1 MAEVQE
7 LTKNSTTTDA
17 GRHTPGPH
25 AKDAHE
31 HGHDHE
37 HDDHAHGFELQD
49 GIRIALVALAAGL
62 VWFRV
67 WEPLA
72 HVSIIGIA
80 GTLIGIYPILKEA
93 AENVMERR
101 MTMELSMTIAILAA
115 LAIGQFFTALII
127 VLFVLIAEVLEGLTV
142 RRGRTAIRE
151 LLNLLPNEVTV
162 RRNGKAEQ
170 LGIENIRPGEVIEV
184 NPGARIPVDGDVV
197 AGNSFVDQSA
207 ITGESLPVEKLPGM
221 SVFAGTVNQSGALE
235 VRVASIGRDTA
246 FGRILN
252 AVEEAER
259 SRAPIQKTADKLAGY
274 LVWFA
279 LGCAVLTF
287 IVTRNLTSTIS
298 VVIVAGACGIA
309 AGTPLAILGGIGRS
323 AREGAIIKGG
333 LYLELLSSIDTVVFD
348 KTGTLTFGNPEV
360 TAVLPAAGHTEHE
373 VLGIASIA
381 EQRSEHPL
389 GKAIVKKAAEAQV
402 DADVPEEFRYVPGKG
417 IECRSA
423 HRSIFVGN
431 RAFLQDAKI
440 ALNGL
445 PSGNDSASE
454 ILIACNGDYIG
465 TVRIADTL
473 RPEAKKAIAALHD
486 MGLRTVL
493 LTGDAKIVADSI
505 ASDVGINVIH
515 ADVLPDQKSK
525 VIKDLVDSGR
535 KVAMVGDGIN
545 DAPALME
552 ATVGIAMGSGTE
564 VARESAKIML
574 IGNNF
579 LRLVDTIKISKR
591 CHRIIMQNFTGTL
604 AVDSV
609 GVGLAAFGLLNPL
622 LAAFIH
628 VASELTFILNSARL
642 LPRNGFRGASN
653 KAPNGASNLVLKQ
666 KANLGDRKL

>member
-1 MAEVQE
+1 MPHVKES
-7 LTKNSTTTDA
+7 LPTDA
-17 GRHTPGPH
+17 VIP
-25 AKDAHE
+25 AIAESVALK
-31 HGHDHE
+31 HGDDDHDHE
-37 HDDHAHGFELQD
+37 AHDHGFELQE
-49 GIRIALVALAAGL
+49 GIRILLVAVAAAL

-67 WEPLA
+67 WEPFA
-72 HVSIIGIA
+72 HVSIIGIT

-142 RRGRTAIRE
+142 QRGRTAIRE

-162 RRNGKAEQ
+162 RRNGRAEQ
-170 LGIENIRPGEVIEV
+170 RSTESIHPGEIIEV

-197 AGNSFVDQSA
+197 GGNSFVDQA
-207 ITGESLPVEKLPGM
+207 TITGESLPVEKLPGA

-235 VRVASIGRDTA
+235 IRVSRIGRDTA

-259 SRAPIQKTADKLAGY
+259 SRAPIQKTADRLAGY

-287 IVTRNLTSTIS
+287 IITRNLTSTIS
-298 VVIVAGACGIA
+298 VIIVAGACGIA

-333 LYLELLSSIDTVVFD
+333 LYLELLSSVDTVVFD

-360 TAVLPAAGHTEHE
+360 TSILAANGHTEQE
-373 VLGIASIA
+373 VLQMASIA

-389 GKAIVKKAAEAQV
+389 GKAIVNKAAEAQLEIF
-402 DADVPEEFRYVPGKG
+402 APEEFKYAPGKG
-417 IECRSA
+417 IDCRVD
-423 HRSIFVGN
+423 HRRILVGN
-431 RAFLQDAKI
+431 RAFLRDNNVV
-440 ALNGL
+440 LNGAGSSPD
-445 PSGNDSASE
+445 PSSE
-454 ILIACNGDYIG
+454 ILVACNGVYLGAIG
-465 TVRIADTL
+465 IADTL
-473 RPEAKKAIAALHD
+473 RPEAKQSVASLHA
-486 MGLRTVL
+486 MGIRTVL
-493 LTGDAKIVADSI
+493 LTGDAKLVAESI
-505 ASDVGINVIH
+505 AKEVGIEVIH
-515 ADVLPDQKSK
+515 AEVLPDQKSE
-525 VIKDLVDSGR
+525 VIRQLVKGGQ

-545 DAPALME
+545 DAPALMQ

-574 IGNNF
+574 IGNNL
-579 LRLVDTIKISKR
+579 LRLVDTIKISRR
-591 CHRIIMQNFTGTL
+591 CHRTIMQNFAGTL
-604 AVDSV
+604 VVDSV
-609 GVGLAAFGLLNPL
+609 GVGLAAFGILNPL

-628 VASELTFILNSARL
+628 VSSELTFILNSARL
-642 LPRNGFRGASN
+642 LPRKR
-653 KAPNGASNLVLKQ
+653 
-666 KANLGDRKL
+666 

>member
-1 MAEVQE
+1 MPHVKAS
-7 LTKNSTTTDA
+7 LSTDA
-17 GRHTPGPH
+17 VIP
-25 AKDAHE
+25 AIHE
-31 HGHDHE
+31 SAAMSHGAEAHDHE
-37 HDDHAHGFELQD
+37 DHDHGFELQD
-49 GIRIALVALAAGL
+49 GMRIILVAVAAAL
-62 VWFRV
+62 VWFRL
-67 WEPLA
+67 WEPFA

-162 RRNGKAEQ
+162 RRNGRAEQ
-170 LGIENIRPGEVIEV
+170 RSTETIRPGEIIEV
-184 NPGARIPVDGDVV
+184 NPGARVPVDGEVV
-197 AGNSFVDQSA
+197 GGNSFVDQA
-207 ITGESLPVEKLPGM
+207 TITGESLPVEKVPGT

-235 VRVASIGRDTA
+235 IRVTRIGRDTA

-259 SRAPIQKTADKLAGY
+259 SRAPIQKTADRLAGY

-287 IVTRNLTSTIS
+287 IITRNLTSTIS
-298 VVIVAGACGIA
+298 VIIVAGACGIA

-333 LYLELLSSIDTVVFD
+333 LYLELLSSVDTVVFD

-360 TAVLPAAGHTEHE
+360 SSILGANGHTEQE
-373 VLGIASIA
+373 VLQIASIA

-389 GKAIVKKAAEAQV
+389 GKAIVNKAAESQLEV
-402 DADVPEEFRYVPGKG
+402 YPPEEFKYAPGRG
-417 IECRSA
+417 IDCRVDQ
-423 HRSIFVGN
+423 RRILVGN
-431 RAFLQDAKI
+431 RAFLRDNNI
-440 ALNGL
+440 ILNGAGPDGD
-445 PSGNDSASE
+445 PSSE
-454 ILIACNGDYIG
+454 ILVACNGVYFGAIG
-465 TVRIADTL
+465 IADTL
-473 RPEAKKAIAALHD
+473 RPEAKQSVAGLHAL
-486 MGLRTVL
+486 GIRTVL
-493 LTGDAKIVADSI
+493 LTGDTKVVAESI
-505 ASDVGINVIH
+505 AKKVGIDVIH
-515 ADVLPDQKSK
+515 AEVLPDQKSE
-525 VIKDLVDSGR
+525 VIRELVRSGR

-545 DAPALME
+545 DAPALMQ

-574 IGNNF
+574 IGNNL
-579 LRLVDTIKISKR
+579 LRLVDTIKISRR
-591 CHRIIMQNFTGTL
+591 CHRTIMQNFAGTL

-609 GVGLAAFGLLNPL
+609 GVGLAAFGMLNPL

-628 VASELTFILNSARL
+628 VSSELTFILNSARL
-642 LPRNGFRGASN
+642 LPR
-653 KAPNGASNLVLKQ
+653 KA
-666 KANLGDRKL
+666 

>member
-1 MAEVQE
+1 MKRGSE
-7 LTKNSTTTDA
+7 
-17 GRHTPGPH
+17 
-25 AKDAHE
+25 AHDDE
-31 HGHDHE
+31 GHD
-37 HDDHAHGFELQD
+37 HGFELQD
-49 GIRIALVALAAGL
+49 GIRIVLVAVAAAL

-67 WEPLA
+67 WEPFG

-142 RRGRTAIRE
+142 QRGRTAIRE

-162 RRNGKAEQ
+162 RRNGRAERRSTKS
-170 LGIENIRPGEVIEV
+170 IHPGETIEV

-197 AGNSFVDQSA
+197 GGNSFVDQA
-207 ITGESLPVEKLPGM
+207 TITGESLPVEKLPGT

-235 VRVASIGRDTA
+235 VRVTRIGRDTA

-259 SRAPIQKTADKLAGY
+259 SRAPIQKTADRLAGY

-287 IVTRNLTSTIS
+287 IITRNLTSTIS
-298 VVIVAGACGIA
+298 VIIVAGACGIA
-309 AGTPLAILGGIGRS
+309 AGTPLAIRWGIGRS

-333 LYLELLSSIDTVVFD
+333 LYLELLSSVDTVVFD

-360 TAVLPAAGHTEHE
+360 TTIRAADGHTEQE
-373 VLGIASIA
+373 VLQIASIA

-389 GKAIVKKAAEAQV
+389 GKAIVNKAAESQLEVSA
-402 DADVPEEFRYVPGKG
+402 PEEFKYAPGKG
-417 IECRSA
+417 IVCRVD
-423 HRSIFVGN
+423 HRRILVGS
-431 RAFLQDAKI
+431 RASLRDNNI
-440 ALNGL
+440 VLNGAGSNAD
-445 PSGNDSASE
+445 PASE
-454 ILIACNGDYIG
+454 ILVACNGVYVGAIG
-465 TVRIADTL
+465 IADTL
-473 RPEAKKAIAALHD
+473 RPEAKQSVAALHSL
-486 MGLRTVL
+486 GIRTVL
-493 LTGDAKIVADSI
+493 LTGDAKVVAESI
-505 ASDVGINVIH
+505 AKEVGIDVIH
-515 ADVLPDQKSK
+515 AEVLPDQKSE
-525 VIKDLVDSGR
+525 VIRQLVSSGR

-545 DAPALME
+545 DAPALMQ

-574 IGNNF
+574 IGNNL
-579 LRLVDTIKISKR
+579 LRLVDTIKISRR
-591 CHRIIMQNFTGTL
+591 CRRTIMQNFAGTL

-609 GVGLAAFGLLNPL
+609 GVGLAAFGMLNPL
-622 LAAFIH
+622 FAAFIH

-642 LPRNGFRGASN
+642 LPRKR
-653 KAPNGASNLVLKQ
+653 
-666 KANLGDRKL
+666 

>member
-1 MAEVQE
+1 MTDVKGLAR
-7 LTKNSTTTDA
+7 NSTTSGMSVATE
-17 GRHTPGPH
+17 RSVTSELH
-25 AKDAHE
+25 A
-31 HGHDHE
+31 HDHE
-37 HDDHAHGFELQD
+37 DHSHEDYAHGFEFQD
-49 GIRIALVALAAGL
+49 GIRIVLVAVSAAL

-67 WEPLA
+67 WEPFA

-142 RRGRTAIRE
+142 QRGRTAIRE

-162 RRNGKAEQ
+162 RRNGRAEQ
-170 LGIENIRPGEVIEV
+170 CSTESITPGEIIEV

-197 AGNSFVDQSA
+197 GGSSFVDQA
-207 ITGESLPVEKLPGM
+207 TITGESLPVEKVPGT
-221 SVFAGTVNQSGALE
+221 SVFAGTINQSGALE
-235 VRVASIGRDTA
+235 IRVTKIGRDTA

-259 SRAPIQKTADKLAGY
+259 SRAPIQKTADRLAAY

-279 LGCAVLTF
+279 LGCALLTF
-287 IVTRNLTSTIS
+287 IITRNLISTIS

-333 LYLELLSSIDTVVFD
+333 LYLELLSSVDTVVFD

-360 TAVLPAAGHTEHE
+360 TAILPASGHTERE
-373 VLGIASIA
+373 VLEVASIA

-389 GKAIVKKAAEAQV
+389 GKAVIKRAVEARLQV
-402 DADVPEEFRYVPGKG
+402 SPPEEFNYIPGKG
-417 IECRSA
+417 IDCRLD
-423 HRSIFVGN
+423 HRHILAGN
-431 RAFLQDAKI
+431 KLFLEDHKI
-440 ALNGL
+440 VLNGAG
-445 PSGNDSASE
+445 SNTGGTSE
-454 ILIACNGDYIG
+454 ILIACNGVYLGAIG
-465 TVRIADTL
+465 IADTL
-473 RPEAKKAIAALHD
+473 RSEAKESVAALHAL
-486 MGLRTVL
+486 GLKTVL
-493 LTGDAKIVADSI
+493 LTGDAKAVADSI
-505 ASDVGINVIH
+505 AKDVGIDVIH
-515 ADVLPDQKSK
+515 ADVLPAQKSE
-525 VIKDLVDSGR
+525 VIRELVSSGS

-545 DAPALME
+545 DAPALMN

-574 IGNNF
+574 IGNN
-579 LRLVDTIKISKR
+579 LLKLVDTIKISR
-591 CHRIIMQNFTGTL
+591 NCHRTIMQNFVGTL

-609 GVGLAAFGLLNPL
+609 GVGLAAFGVLNPL
-622 LAAFIH
+622 FAAFIH

-642 LPRNGFRGASN
+642 LPARKQGHEATVRGHFSL
-653 KAPNGASNLVLKQ
+653 PPTQ
-666 KANLGDRKL
+666 PTD

>member
-1 MAEVQE
+1 MPHVKES
-7 LTKNSTTTDA
+7 LPTDA
-17 GRHTPGPH
+17 VIP
-25 AKDAHE
+25 AIAESVALK
-31 HGHDHE
+31 HGDDDHDHE
-37 HDDHAHGFELQD
+37 AHDHGFELQE
-49 GIRIALVALAAGL
+49 GIRILLVAVAAAL

-67 WEPLA
+67 WEPFA
-72 HVSIIGIA
+72 HLSIIGIA

-142 RRGRTAIRE
+142 QRGRTAIRE

-162 RRNGKAEQ
+162 RRNGRAEQ
-170 LGIENIRPGEVIEV
+170 RSTESIHPGEIIEV

-197 AGNSFVDQSA
+197 GGNSFVDQA
-207 ITGESLPVEKLPGM
+207 TITGESLPVEKLPGA

-235 VRVASIGRDTA
+235 IRVSRIGRDTA

-259 SRAPIQKTADKLAGY
+259 SRAPIQKTADRLAGY

-287 IVTRNLTSTIS
+287 IITRNLTSTIS
-298 VVIVAGACGIA
+298 VIIVAGACGIA

-333 LYLELLSSIDTVVFD
+333 LYLELLSSVDTVVFD

-360 TAVLPAAGHTEHE
+360 TSILAANGHTEQE
-373 VLGIASIA
+373 VLQMASIA

-389 GKAIVKKAAEAQV
+389 GKAIVNKAAEAQLEIF
-402 DADVPEEFRYVPGKG
+402 APEEFKYAPGKG
-417 IECRSA
+417 IDCRVD
-423 HRSIFVGN
+423 HRRILVGN
-431 RAFLQDAKI
+431 RAFLRDNNVV
-440 ALNGL
+440 LNGAGSSPD
-445 PSGNDSASE
+445 PSSE
-454 ILIACNGDYIG
+454 ILVACNGVYLGAIG
-465 TVRIADTL
+465 IADTL
-473 RPEAKKAIAALHD
+473 RPEAKQSVASLHA
-486 MGLRTVL
+486 MGIRTVL
-493 LTGDAKIVADSI
+493 LTGDAKLVAESI
-505 ASDVGINVIH
+505 AKEVGIEVIH
-515 ADVLPDQKSK
+515 AEVLPDQKSE
-525 VIKDLVDSGR
+525 VIRQLVKGGQ

-545 DAPALME
+545 DAPALMQ

-574 IGNNF
+574 IGNNL
-579 LRLVDTIKISKR
+579 LRLVDTIKISRR
-591 CHRIIMQNFTGTL
+591 CHRTIMQNFAGTL
-604 AVDSV
+604 VVDSV
-609 GVGLAAFGLLNPL
+609 GVGLAAFGILNPL

-628 VASELTFILNSARL
+628 VSSELTFILNSARL
-642 LPRNGFRGASN
+642 LPRKR
-653 KAPNGASNLVLKQ
+653 
-666 KANLGDRKL
+666 

>member
-1 MAEVQE
+1 MPHVKES
-7 LTKNSTTTDA
+7 LPTDA
-17 GRHTPGPH
+17 VIP
-25 AKDAHE
+25 AIAESVALK
-31 HGHDHE
+31 HGDDDHDHE
-37 HDDHAHGFELQD
+37 AHDHGFELQE
-49 GIRIALVALAAGL
+49 GIRILLVAVAAAL

-67 WEPLA
+67 WEPFA

-142 RRGRTAIRE
+142 QRGRTAIRE

-162 RRNGKAEQ
+162 RRNGRAEQ
-170 LGIENIRPGEVIEV
+170 RSTESIHPGEIIEV

-197 AGNSFVDQSA
+197 GGNSFVDQA
-207 ITGESLPVEKLPGM
+207 TITGESLPVEKLPGA

-235 VRVASIGRDTA
+235 IRVSRIGRDTA

-259 SRAPIQKTADKLAGY
+259 SRAPIQKTADRLAGY

-287 IVTRNLTSTIS
+287 IITRNLTSTIS
-298 VVIVAGACGIA
+298 VIIVAGACGIA

-333 LYLELLSSIDTVVFD
+333 LYLELLSSVDTVVFD

-360 TAVLPAAGHTEHE
+360 TSILAANGHTEQE
-373 VLGIASIA
+373 VLQMASIA

-389 GKAIVKKAAEAQV
+389 GKAIVNKAAEAQLEIF
-402 DADVPEEFRYVPGKG
+402 APEEFKYAPGKG
-417 IECRSA
+417 IDCRVD
-423 HRSIFVGN
+423 HRRILVGN
-431 RAFLQDAKI
+431 RAFLRDNNVV
-440 ALNGL
+440 LNGAGSSPD
-445 PSGNDSASE
+445 PSSE
-454 ILIACNGDYIG
+454 ILVACNGVYLGAIG
-465 TVRIADTL
+465 IADTL
-473 RPEAKKAIAALHD
+473 RPEAKQSVASLHA
-486 MGLRTVL
+486 MGIRTVL
-493 LTGDAKIVADSI
+493 LTGDAKLVAESI
-505 ASDVGINVIH
+505 AKEVGIEVIH
-515 ADVLPDQKSK
+515 AEVLPDQKSE
-525 VIKDLVDSGR
+525 VIRQLVKGGQ

-545 DAPALME
+545 DAPALMQ

-574 IGNNF
+574 IGNNL
-579 LRLVDTIKISKR
+579 LRLVDTIKISRR
-591 CHRIIMQNFTGTL
+591 CHRTIMQNFAGTL
-604 AVDSV
+604 VVDSV
-609 GVGLAAFGLLNPL
+609 GVGLAAFGILNPL

-628 VASELTFILNSARL
+628 VSSELTFILNSARL
-642 LPRNGFRGASN
+642 LPRKR
-653 KAPNGASNLVLKQ
+653 
-666 KANLGDRKL
+666 

>member
-1 MAEVQE
+1 VKSISSIEENMPDVKESLPVTSVVPETAAPVSMTHDSEAHDHE
-7 LTKNSTTTDA
+7 D
-17 GRHTPGPH
+17 
-25 AKDAHE
+25 HE
-31 HGHDHE
+31 HG
-37 HDDHAHGFELQD
+37 FKLQD
-49 GIRIALVALAAGL
+49 GIRIALVAVAAAL

-67 WEPLA
+67 WEPFA

-162 RRNGKAEQ
+162 RRNGRAEQ
-170 LGIENIRPGEVIEV
+170 RSTESIRPGETIEV

-197 AGNSFVDQSA
+197 GGNSFVDQAA
-207 ITGESLPVEKLPGM
+207 ITGESLPVEKVPGT

-235 VRVASIGRDTA
+235 IRVTRIGRDTA

-259 SRAPIQKTADKLAGY
+259 SRAPIQKTADRLAGY

-287 IVTRNLTSTIS
+287 IITRNLTSTIS
-298 VVIVAGACGIA
+298 VIIVAGACGIA

-333 LYLELLSSIDTVVFD
+333 LYLELLSSVDTVVFD

-360 TAVLPAAGHTEHE
+360 ISILPADGHTEQE
-373 VLGIASIA
+373 VLQTASIA

-389 GKAIVKKAAEAQV
+389 GKAIVNKAAESQLEVPA
-402 DADVPEEFRYVPGKG
+402 PEEFKYVPGKG
-417 IECRSA
+417 IDCRLDQ
-423 HRSIFVGN
+423 RRILVGN
-431 RAFLQDAKI
+431 RAFLRDNNI
-440 ALNGL
+440 ALNGAGSSAD
-445 PSGNDSASE
+445 PSSE
-454 ILIACNGDYIG
+454 ILV
-465 TVRIADTL
+465 VRDGVYLGAIQIADTL
-473 RPEAKKAIAALHD
+473 RAEAKESVAALHAL
-486 MGLRTVL
+486 GLRTVL
-493 LTGDAKIVADSI
+493 LTGDTKAVAESI
-505 ASDVGINVIH
+505 AKEVGIGIIH
-515 ADVLPDQKSK
+515 AEVLPDQKSE
-525 VIKDLVDSGR
+525 VIKQLVSSGR

-545 DAPALME
+545 DAPALMQ

-574 IGNNF
+574 IGNNL
-579 LRLVDTIKISKR
+579 LRLVDTIKISRR
-591 CHRIIMQNFTGTL
+591 CHRIIMQNFAGTL

-609 GVGLAAFGLLNPL
+609 GVGLAAFGMLNPL
-622 LAAFIH
+622 FAAFIH

-642 LPRNGFRGASN
+642 LPRKR
-653 KAPNGASNLVLKQ
+653 
-666 KANLGDRKL
+666 

>member
-1 MAEVQE
+1 MPRVKES
-7 LTKNSTTTDA
+7 LPTDA
-17 GRHTPGPH
+17 AIPAVPESV
-25 AKDAHE
+25 AMK
-31 HGHDHE
+31 HGDEAHDHE
-37 HDDHAHGFELQD
+37 GDDHGFELHD
-49 GIRIALVALAAGL
+49 AIRIVLVAVAGTL

-67 WEPLA
+67 WEPFA

-142 RRGRTAIRE
+142 QRGRTAIRE

-162 RRNGKAEQ
+162 RRNGRVEQ
-170 LGIENIRPGEVIEV
+170 RGTESIRPGEIIEV

-197 AGNSFVDQSA
+197 GGNSFVDQA
-207 ITGESLPVEKLPGM
+207 TITGESLPVEKLSGT

-235 VRVASIGRDTA
+235 IRVTRIGRDTA

-259 SRAPIQKTADKLAGY
+259 SRAPIQKTADRLAGY

-287 IVTRNLTSTIS
+287 IITHNLTSTIS
-298 VVIVAGACGIA
+298 VIIVAGACGIA

-333 LYLELLSSIDTVVFD
+333 LYLELLSSVDTVVFD

-360 TAVLPAAGHTEHE
+360 TSILAANGHTERE
-373 VLGIASIA
+373 VLQVASIA

-389 GKAIVKKAAEAQV
+389 GKAIVNKAAEAQLGV
-402 DADVPEEFRYVPGKG
+402 FAPEEFKYAPGKG
-417 IECRSA
+417 IDCRVD
-423 HRSIFVGN
+423 HRRILVGN
-431 RAFLQDAKI
+431 RAFLRDNNI
-440 ALNGL
+440 VLNGAGSHPD
-445 PSGNDSASE
+445 PSSE
-454 ILIACNGDYIG
+454 ILVACNGVYLGAIG
-465 TVRIADTL
+465 IADTL
-473 RPEAKKAIAALHD
+473 RPEAKQSVAALHAL
-486 MGLRTVL
+486 GIRTVL
-493 LTGDAKIVADSI
+493 LTGDAKLVAESI
-505 ASDVGINVIH
+505 AKEVGIDVIH
-515 ADVLPDQKSK
+515 AEVLPDQKSE
-525 VIKDLVDSGR
+525 VIRQLVKSGQ

-545 DAPALME
+545 DAPALMQ

-574 IGNNF
+574 IGNNL
-579 LRLVDTIKISKR
+579 LRLVDTIKISRR
-591 CHRIIMQNFTGTL
+591 CHRTIMQNFAGTL

-609 GVGLAAFGLLNPL
+609 GVGLAAFGMLNPL

-642 LPRNGFRGASN
+642 LPRR
-653 KAPNGASNLVLKQ
+653 
-666 KANLGDRKL
+666 R

>member
-1 MAEVQE
+1 LGENMPLVKGNFPTGAVIPAIAESVAM
-7 LTKNSTTTDA
+7 KPGDDA
-17 GRHTPGPH
+17 
-25 AKDAHE
+25 
-31 HGHDHE
+31 HDHE
-37 HDDHAHGFELQD
+37 AHDHGFELQE
-49 GIRIALVALAAGL
+49 GIRILLVAVAAAL
-62 VWFRV
+62 VWFRA
-67 WEPLA
+67 WEPFA
-72 HVSIIGIA
+72 HVSIIGIL

-142 RRGRTAIRE
+142 QRGRTAIRE

-162 RRNGKAEQ
+162 RRNRRAEKRST
-170 LGIENIRPGEVIEV
+170 ESIRAGEIIEV

-197 AGNSFVDQSA
+197 GGNSFVDQA
-207 ITGESLPVEKLPGM
+207 TITGESLPVEKLPGT

-235 VRVASIGRDTA
+235 IRVTRIGRDTA

-259 SRAPIQKTADKLAGY
+259 SRAPIQKTADRLAGY

-287 IVTRNLTSTIS
+287 IITRNLTSTIS
-298 VVIVAGACGIA
+298 VIIVAGACGIA

-333 LYLELLSSIDTVVFD
+333 LYLELLSSVDTVVFD
-348 KTGTLTFGNPEV
+348 KTGTLTFGTPEV
-360 TAVLPAAGHTEHE
+360 TSILAANGHTEQE
-373 VLGIASIA
+373 VLEIASIA

-389 GKAIVKKAAEAQV
+389 AKAIVNKAAESQLEISA
-402 DADVPEEFRYVPGKG
+402 PEEFKYSPGKG
-417 IECRSA
+417 IDCRVD
-423 HRSIFVGN
+423 HRRILVGSK
-431 RAFLQDAKI
+431 AFLRDNNVV
-440 ALNGL
+440 LNGAGS
-445 PSGNDSASE
+445 SGDSSSE
-454 ILIACNGDYIG
+454 ILVACNGVYLGAIG
-465 TVRIADTL
+465 IADTL
-473 RPEAKKAIAALHD
+473 RPEAKQSVAALHSL
-486 MGLRTVL
+486 GIRTVL
-493 LTGDAKIVADSI
+493 LTGDAKGVAELI
-505 ASDVGINVIH
+505 AKEVGIDVIH
-515 ADVLPDQKSK
+515 AEVLPDQKSE
-525 VIKDLVDSGR
+525 VIRELVRGGR

-545 DAPALME
+545 DAPALMQ

-574 IGNNF
+574 IGNNL
-579 LRLVDTIKISKR
+579 LRLVDTIKISRR
-591 CHRIIMQNFTGTL
+591 CHRTIMQNFAGTL

-609 GVGLAAFGLLNPL
+609 GVGLAAFGMLNPL

-642 LPRNGFRGASN
+642 LPRKR
-653 KAPNGASNLVLKQ
+653 
-666 KANLGDRKL
+666 

>member
-1 MAEVQE
+1 MPDVKESPPTATVIPETTASVSITHGAE
-7 LTKNSTTTDA
+7 
-17 GRHTPGPH
+17 
-25 AKDAHE
+25 AH
-31 HGHDHE
+31 H
-37 HDDHAHGFELQD
+37 HGFELQD
-49 GIRIALVALAAGL
+49 GIRIILVAVAAVL

-67 WEPLA
+67 WEPFA
-72 HVSIIGIA
+72 HVSVIGIV

-142 RRGRTAIRE
+142 QRGRTAIRE

-162 RRNGKAEQ
+162 RRNGRAEQ
-170 LGIENIRPGEVIEV
+170 CSTQTIGPGEIIEV

-197 AGNSFVDQSA
+197 GGNSFVDQA
-207 ITGESLPVEKLPGM
+207 TITGESLPVEKLPGT

-235 VRVASIGRDTA
+235 VRVTRIGRDTA

-259 SRAPIQKTADKLAGY
+259 SRAPIQKTADRLAGY

-287 IVTRNLTSTIS
+287 VITRNLTSTIS
-298 VVIVAGACGIA
+298 VIIVAGACGIA

-333 LYLELLSSIDTVVFD
+333 LYLELLSSVDTVVFD

-360 TAVLPAAGHTEHE
+360 TSIFAADGHTEEE
-373 VLGIASIA
+373 VLRIASIA

-389 GKAIVKKAAEAQV
+389 GKAIVNKAVRSQLKV
-402 DADVPEEFRYVPGKG
+402 SSPEEFKYVPGNG
-417 IECRSA
+417 IDCRA
-423 HRSIFVGN
+423 GHRRILVGN
-431 RAFLQDAKI
+431 SAFLQGNNI
-440 ALNGL
+440 VLNGSGFIGD
-445 PSGNDSASE
+445 PSSE
-454 ILIACNGDYIG
+454 ILIACDGVYLGAIK
-465 TVRIADTL
+465 IADTL
-473 RPEAKKAIAALHD
+473 RPEAKQSVAALHAL
-486 MGLRTVL
+486 GIRTVL
-493 LTGDAKIVADSI
+493 LTGDARIVAESI
-505 ASDVGINVIH
+505 AKEVGIDVIH
-515 ADVLPDQKSK
+515 AEVLPDQKSE
-525 VIKDLVDSGR
+525 VIRKLVKSGR

-545 DAPALME
+545 DAPALMQ

-574 IGNNF
+574 IGNNL
-579 LRLVDTIKISKR
+579 LRLVDTIKISRR
-591 CHRIIMQNFTGTL
+591 CHRIIMQNFGGTL
-604 AVDSV
+604 AVDTV
-609 GVGLAAFGLLNPL
+609 GVGMAAFGMLNPL

-628 VASELTFILNSARL
+628 VASELAFILNSTRL
-642 LPRNGFRGASN
+642 LPGKRS
-653 KAPNGASNLVLKQ
+653 
-666 KANLGDRKL
+666 